1 MMKNKARKDA
11 VLKDVSPK
19 KGIQG
24 KGTLGEALRE
34 QGVSRRSFMKF
45 FASTASMMA
54 LPPAMIPIIAKAIEQ
69 ARRPSVI
76 WLSFQECT
84 GCTESLTRASTS
96 TLENLIFDAISLDY
110 HHTLQAASGEQ
121 AEAAREAAMEENYG
135 EYLLIVDGSIPMG
148 NPGYSTI
155 AGVSNIDMLTEAAKG
170 AAAIIAVGTCS
181 TFGGIPHADPNP
193 TGAVSVGEIITDK
206 PIINVPGC
214 PPIPVVITGVLAHF
228 LTFGEL
234 PELDHLGRP
243 KAFYGKSIHDRC
255 YRRPFYD
262 KGLFAETF
270 DDEGARKG
278 WCLFKLGCKGPTT
291 YNACATVKWNDGT
304 SFPIEAGH
312 PCLGCSEPDFWDG
325 GGFYRALSLPTE
337 NIAQTIVYTAA
348 GAAAAGLAVGALNR
362 AKKKAS
368 NKAHIKIT
376 IEDLEQ

>member
-1 MMKNKARKDA
+1 MMKDKARKDA
-11 VLKDVSPK
+11 ILKAVPPK
-19 KGIQG
+19 

-34 QGVSRRSFMKF
+34 QGVSRRSFMKY

-54 LPPAMIPIIAKAIEQ
+54 LPPAMIPIIAKAMEQ

-84 GCTESLTRASTS
+84 GCTESLTRAGTS
-96 TLENLIFDAISLDY
+96 TLEDLIFNAISLDY

-121 AEAAREAAMEENYG
+121 AEAARVAAMEENYG
-135 EYLLIVDGSIPMG
+135 EYLLVVDGSIPMG

-155 AGVSNIDMLTEAAKG
+155 AGISNVDMLKDAAKG

-193 TGAVSVGEIITDK
+193 TGAVSVGEIIKDK

-243 KAFYGKSIHDRC
+243 KAFYGQSIHDRC

-270 DDEGARKG
+270 DDEGAKKG

-291 YNACATVKWNDGT
+291 YNACATTKWNNGT

-348 GAAAAGLAVGALNR
+348 GATVAGLAVGALNR

-368 NKAHIKIT
+368 NKDHIQIT
-376 IEDLEQ
+376 IKDLEQ

>member
-1 MMKNKARKDA
+1 MMKDKARKDA
-11 VLKDVSPK
+11 ILKDVTQDMETPV
-19 KGIQG
+19 

-34 QGVSRRSFMKF
+34 QGVSRRSFMKY

-54 LPPAMIPIIAKAIEQ
+54 LPPAMIPIIAKAMEQ
-69 ARRPSVI
+69 ARRPSLI

-84 GCTESLTRASTS
+84 GCTESLTRASTT
-96 TLENLIFDAISLDY
+96 TLEDLIFNAISLDY

-121 AEAAREAAMEENYG
+121 AEAAREAAMAENYG
-135 EYLLIVDGSIPMG
+135 KYLLVVDGSIPMG

-155 AGVSNIDMLTEAAKG
+155 AGISNVDMLIETAKG

-193 TGAVSVGEIITDK
+193 TGAVSVSEIIKDK

-243 KAFYGKSIHDRC
+243 KAFYGQSIHDRC

-262 KGLFAETF
+262 KGLFAESF
-270 DDEGARKG
+270 DDEGAKKG

-291 YNACATVKWNDGT
+291 YNACATTKWNNGT

-337 NIAQTIVYTAA
+337 NIAQTAVYTAA
-348 GAAAAGLAVGALNR
+348 GAAAAGLALGALNR

-368 NKAHIKIT
+368 DKAHIKIT